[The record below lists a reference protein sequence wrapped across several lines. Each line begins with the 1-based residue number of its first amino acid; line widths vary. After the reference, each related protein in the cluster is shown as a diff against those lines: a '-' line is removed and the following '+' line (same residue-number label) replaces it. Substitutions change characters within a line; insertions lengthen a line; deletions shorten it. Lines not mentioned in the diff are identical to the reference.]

1 MTGNPKGAESS
12 TLREQQKQATR
23 ARILGSAMACLM
35 DLGVARTTTLE
46 VQRRAGVSRG
56 ALLHHFPTHAQLLC
70 AVVDAIVVRNEEA
83 VLKRLRRKAK
93 HSDPVEH
100 AIHTLVDSMSEP
112 SFLAELELW
121 VVARTD
127 TELREALV
135 AAERKALRDRLRVL
149 DEIFAPLKAFPAYE
163 LVINTSTE
171 FVRGLA
177 ISGILRSNPQS
188 LAALTQQWIWAVKQ
202 LLPLQPPGH

>member
-1 MTGNPKGAESS
+1 MSSNLKAAESS
-12 TLREQQKQATR
+12 TLREQQKHATR
-23 ARILGSAMACLM
+23 ARILNSAMSCLM

-46 VQRRAGVSRG
+46 VQRRAAVSRG
-56 ALLHHFPTHAQLLC
+56 ALLHHFPTHAELLC

-83 VLKRLRRKAK
+83 VLKHLRRKARR
-93 HSDPVEH
+93 SDPVEH
-100 AIHTLVDSMSEP
+100 AIHTLVDSMREP

-135 AAERKALRDRLRVL
+135 AAERKALRDRMRVL
-149 DEIFAPLKAFPAYE
+149 DEIFAPLSAFPAYE
-163 LVINTSTE
+163 LVVSTSAE

-177 ISGILRSNPQS
+177 VSGILRSNPQS
-188 LAALTQQWIWAVKQ
+188 VKALTQQWIWAVRQ
-202 LLPLQPPGH
+202 LLPLKPPGQ

>member
-1 MTGNPKGAESS
+1 MSSNLKAAESS

-23 ARILGSAMACLM
+23 ARILNSAMTCLM

-46 VQRRAGVSRG
+46 VQRRAAVSRG
-56 ALLHHFPTHAQLLC
+56 ALLHHFPTHAELLC
-70 AVVDAIVVRNEEA
+70 AVVDAIVVCNEEA
-83 VLKRLRRKAK
+83 VLKHLRRKARR
-93 HSDPVEH
+93 SDPVEH
-100 AIHTLVDSMSEP
+100 AIHTLVDSMREP

-135 AAERKALRDRLRVL
+135 AAERKALRDRMRVL
-149 DEIFAPLKAFPAYE
+149 DEIFAPLSAFPAYE
-163 LVINTSTE
+163 LVVSTSAE

-177 ISGILRSNPQS
+177 VSGILRSNPQS
-188 LAALTQQWIWAVKQ
+188 VKALAQQWIWAVRQ
-202 LLPLQPPGH
+202 LLPLKPPGQ